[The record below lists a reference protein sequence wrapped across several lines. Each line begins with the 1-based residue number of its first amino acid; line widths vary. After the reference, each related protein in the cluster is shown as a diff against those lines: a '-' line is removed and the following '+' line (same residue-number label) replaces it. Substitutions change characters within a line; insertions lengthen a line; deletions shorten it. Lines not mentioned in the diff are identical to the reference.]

1 MTEQSKTLTHVKAR
15 DVYVAGEPKTP
26 VSVVRT
32 TEQIEK
38 AYLLNEYREIF
49 PAYDDERHVI
59 EKGRM
64 GNRQYLVLHEKK
76 TVGKNEASELPE
88 PGFLHFDYN
97 IDLGVYLKP
106 VQQREMD
113 DHLNLRSNMA
123 ELERNVLGFFQQSE
137 AFDRNG
143 MDTSRGALLYGPPG
157 NGKTHAMLRI
167 ANACISNLGA
177 YVFMI
182 SDKDVKLSE
191 LMDYRGI
198 FADRP
203 TVFLLEEI
211 TEKAKRKT
219 EKLLSF
225 LDGEYSWS
233 NNYTLATT
241 NYPGELPGNIVDR
254 PGRFDR
260 LVSVKNPDPEQRSRY
275 LQHQLDD
282 AGLTGRLVEET
293 DGYNLSYLREL
304 AVQINLFDRSVD
316 EVLSR
321 FEEKKRRMREA
332 FRQPDEQLGFVAPV
346 SNNGHDG

>member
-1 MTEQSKTLTHVKAR
+1 MTEQTKTLRYIPAM
-15 DVYVAGEPKTP
+15 DVYVAVEPNTP

-32 TEQIEK
+32 TEHIEK
-38 AYLLNEYREIF
+38 AYLLKEYEHIF
-49 PAYDDERHVI
+49 PAYDEERHVI
-59 EKGRM
+59 NEKVM
-64 GNRQYLVLHEKK
+64 GNRNYLVLQEKFSPDENGQ
-76 TVGKNEASELPE
+76 TVLPE
-88 PGFLHFDYN
+88 PGFFHFDHN
-97 IDLGVYLKP
+97 FELGVHLKP
-106 VQQREMD
+106 MQQREMD
-113 DHLNLRSNMA
+113 EHLDLRSKMA
-123 ELERNVLGFFQQSE
+123 DLEQNVLEVFRRVD
-137 AFDRNG
+137 AFERHG

-167 ANACISNLGA
+167 ANACISELGA

-182 SDKDVKLSE
+182 SDEEVKLSE
-191 LMDYRGI
+191 LMDYRDI
-198 FADRP
+198 FADHP

-225 LDGEYSWS
+225 LDGEYSWPH
-233 NNYTLATT
+233 NYTLATT

-260 LVSVKNPDPEQRSRY
+260 LVSVRNPDPEQRSTY
-275 LQHQLDD
+275 LQHHLEDE
-282 AGLTGRLVEET
+282 GLTARLVEAT

-321 FEEKKRRMREA
+321 FEQKKRRIDEA
-332 FRQPDEQLGFVAPV
+332 FRQPDEQLGFLAPV
-346 SNNGHDG
+346 SDNGT